1 MKSRRQLKSVEAW
14 MLGAERPTTMPK
26 VCAKED
32 HAASTHNQLPV
43 VHGPKR
49 KRRTHSPNRTAGG

>member
-32 HAASTHNQLPV
+32 HAASMHKQFPV
-43 VHGPKR
+43 VHG
-49 KRRTHSPNRTAGG
+49 TVS